1 VQQVWEVY
9 VKILLARYLQNSSLG
24 MPGWGQVSM
33 PRDKQAQTGHIT
45 KQGRKEMRAALV
57 ESAWMAVE
65 HHPYW
70 KEQFERL
77 ATRIGKKKAIVAIA
91 RKLLVIIWHV
101 LSKQEADR
109 HADQE
114 RIARTLMEWAR
125 NKSTATRLGLSR
137 LQFVRCELDRLGIG
151 REMDCFVFGGRTFH
165 LPKSVS
171 AG

>member
-1 VQQVWEVY
+1 
-9 VKILLARYLQNSSLG
+9 
-24 MPGWGQVSM
+24 M

-137 LQFVRCELDRLGIG
+137 LQFVRRELDRLGIG